1 MDNALMGFFLGAVV
15 AMCIAGVI
23 VLAVDLNL
31 NQVRRIQ
38 SEVARDT
45 ARIRRK
51 TLSGW
56 SADRIAARYPNIAVE
71 HIRRVRRDMARNIA
85 ADQEIRLLEKLWTMS
100 TSEAEFEL

>member
-1 MDNALMGFFLGAVV
+1 MDAFMGLFLGAVI
-15 AMCIAGVI
+15 AMCIAGVV
-23 VLAVDLNL
+23 VLAVDLDL
-31 NQVRRIQ
+31 NQARRIQ

-56 SADRIAARYPNIAVE
+56 SADRIAARYPHLALE

-85 ADQEIRLLEKLWTMS
+85 ADQEIRLLEKLWSMS